1 MKRYFLIT
9 CHRGHCGNGH
19 SSVITFAFEA
29 KNLIE
34 AMDMGKRMPSVKHTR
49 MIMAGKEISI
59 DEYNE
64 YRKINAYERSYQ
76 MSARRERIT
85 AR

>member
-19 SSVITFAFEA
+19 SSTITFAFEA
-29 KNLIE
+29 KNLID

-49 MIMAGKEISI
+49 MIMSGKEISEQ
-59 DEYNE
+59 EYTE
-64 YRKINAYERSYQ
+64 YREINAYQRSFQ
-76 MSARRERIT
+76 ISARL
-85 AR
+85 ARKGR

>member
-19 SSVITFAFEA
+19 SSAITFAFEA

-49 MIMAGKEISI
+49 MIMAGKEISEQ
-59 DEYNE
+59 EYIE
-64 YRKINAYERSYQ
+64 YRNVNAYQRSFQ
-76 MSARRERIT
+76 MSARLVRKGG
-85 AR
+85 